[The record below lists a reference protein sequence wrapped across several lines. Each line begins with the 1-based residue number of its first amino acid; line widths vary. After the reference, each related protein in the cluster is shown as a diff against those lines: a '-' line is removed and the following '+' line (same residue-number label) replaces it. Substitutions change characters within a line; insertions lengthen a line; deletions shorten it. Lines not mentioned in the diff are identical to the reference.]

1 MCGNGSFYKC
11 SLFRQDRGTSKFTM
25 YIFLYITNFKILESP
40 FFVTRKNVVI
50 LKLGH
55 KTGTV
60 TIYKRLKNE
69 AHLADLSHWENLV
82 DRIGSLK
89 KT

>member
-1 MCGNGSFYKC
+1 M
-11 SLFRQDRGTSKFTM
+11 
-25 YIFLYITNFKILESP
+25 NFKILQSP

-60 TIYKRLKNE
+60 TIYKRPKNE
-69 AHLADLSHWENLV
+69 AHLAGVIPH
-82 DRIGSLK
+82 
-89 KT
+89 